1 MARVTF
7 SAMLSGASGAIG
19 DVVASRWKGIAYFR
33 RRVIP
38 ANPKSGDQCKQRY
51 ILKVALTLWQS
62 VKAWAKPP
70 WTVSV
75 SGYALSGYNKFM
87 DDCMEA
93 LKAQFTSGAQGED
106 PTLTT
111 PAVTVLTPYYAKYA
125 ELLAVQDGSGGA
137 NSFTITWTARAGAA
151 ANNMVNPY
159 YRLDDAFAWTAVT
172 PVLESAATVTIDGL
186 TDTEEY
192 EFALVPHDTTDEY
205 FGLSSHQMGTAG
217 A

>member
-7 SAMLSGASGAIG
+7 SAMLSGASGKIG

-38 ANPKSGDQCKQRY
+38 ANPQSGDQCKQRY

-62 VKAWAKPP
+62 VKAWAKAP
-70 WTVSV
+70 WTTAV

-87 DDCMEA
+87 DDCMGA
-93 LKAQFTSGAQGED
+93 LKDQFTSGAQGED

-125 ELLAVQDGSGGA
+125 ELIDVQAGTGGA

-151 ANNMVNPY
+151 ANNMVNGY
-159 YRLDDAFAWTAVT
+159 YRLDDAFAWTAVA
-172 PVLESAATVTIDGL
+172 PVLESAATLEFTGL
-186 TDTEEY
+186 TDTESY
-192 EFALVPHDTTDEY
+192 EFALVPHDTDAEY
-205 FGLSSHQMGTAG
+205 FGLSSHQIGVAG
-217 A
+217 V